1 MNTRKKIMDVALHM
15 FSERGYEAV
24 SIRDICGEVGIKES
38 TLYYHFKN
46 KKDILDSLVTKF
58 RAHIDGLLSHVND
71 IDEVPA
77 GQSAKETSTKAIS
90 AKKTSDKVTKT
101 KSQPVDDPGLQM
113 VDSYMMDSYLFDPFC
128 NLMLRL
134 MMIEQFHNEEI
145 RALYEK
151 TMFTDPYEIQL
162 NVFRKLSTAGVFPEA
177 QVEMIVKEYHAYM
190 TMLTYK
196 YLLNGELTEARKK
209 AYHKEVHDLMTRRFM
224 A

>member
-1 MNTRKKIMDVALHM
+1 MNTREKIMDVALHM

-46 KKDILDSLVTKF
+46 KKDILDSLVEKF
-58 RAHIDGLLSHVND
+58 RTHIDGLLTHV
-71 IDEVPA
+71 DEITENP
-77 GQSAKETSTKAIS
+77 
-90 AKKTSDKVTKT
+90 AKKKGKNIEN
-101 KSQPVDDPGLQM
+101 QM

-209 AYHKEVHDLMTRRFM
+209 AYHKEVHDLMTSRFM

>member
-1 MNTRKKIMDVALHM
+1 MNTREKIMDVALHM

-46 KKDILDSLVTKF
+46 KKDILDSLVEKF
-58 RAHIDGLLSHVND
+58 RTHIDGLLTHV
-71 IDEVPA
+71 DEITEKP
-77 GQSAKETSTKAIS
+77 
-90 AKKTSDKVTKT
+90 AKKKGKNIEN
-101 KSQPVDDPGLQM
+101 QM

-151 TMFTDPYEIQL
+151 TLFTDPLEIQM
-162 NVFRKLSTAGVFPEA
+162 NIFKKLAATGVFPEKD
-177 QVEMIVKEYHAYM
+177 VEWIVKEYHSYM
-190 TMLTYK
+190 TMLTFK
-196 YLLNGELTEARKK
+196 YLLNGELTEKRKK
-209 AYHKEVHDLMTRRFM
+209 AYQKEVHDLMTRRLM

>member
-1 MNTRKKIMDVALHM
+1 MSTRDKIMDVALHM

-46 KKDILDSLVTKF
+46 KKDILDSLVAKF
-58 RAHIDGLLSHVND
+58 KAHIDSLLVHVDEITAQPQKKKNKKYDD
-71 IDEVPA
+71 IGA
-77 GQSAKETSTKAIS
+77 
-90 AKKTSDKVTKT
+90 
-101 KSQPVDDPGLQM
+101 QM
-113 VDSYMMDSYLFDPFC
+113 MDSYMMDSYLFDPFC

-151 TMFTDPYEIQL
+151 TLFTDPYEIQL
-162 NVFRKLSTAGVFPEA
+162 EVFNRLATEGTIPAED
-177 QVEMIVKEYHAYM
+177 VEWIVRETNAYM

-196 YLLNGELTEARKK
+196 YLLNGDLTEERKA
-209 AYHKEVHDLMTRRFM
+209 AYHKEVFEFMANTMGRRFM

>member
-1 MNTRKKIMDVALHM
+1 MNTREKIMDVALHM

-46 KKDILDSLVTKF
+46 KKDILDSLVEKF
-58 RAHIDGLLSHVND
+58 RSHIDGLLTHVDEITEKPAQKKGKD
-71 IDEVPA
+71 IEN
-77 GQSAKETSTKAIS
+77 
-90 AKKTSDKVTKT
+90 
-101 KSQPVDDPGLQM
+101 QM

-151 TMFTDPYEIQL
+151 TLFTDPFEIQM
-162 NVFRKLSTAGVFPEA
+162 NIFKKLAAKGVFPEKD
-177 QVEMIVKEYHAYM
+177 VEWIVKEYHSYM
-190 TMLTYK
+190 TMLTFK
-196 YLLNGELTEARKK
+196 YLLNGELTEKRKK
-209 AYHKEVHDLMTRRFM
+209 AYQKEVHDLMTRRFM

>member
-1 MNTRKKIMDVALHM
+1 MSTRDKIMDVALHM

-46 KKDILDSLVTKF
+46 KKDILDSLVEKF
-58 RAHIDGLLSHVND
+58 RSHIDGLLTHV
-71 IDEVPA
+71 DEITEKP
-77 GQSAKETSTKAIS
+77 
-90 AKKTSDKVTKT
+90 AKKEGKDIEN
-101 KSQPVDDPGLQM
+101 QM

-209 AYHKEVHDLMTRRFM
+209 AYHKEVHDLMTSRFM

>member
-1 MNTRKKIMDVALHM
+1 MNTREKIMDVALHM

-46 KKDILDSLVTKF
+46 KKDILDSLVAKF
-58 RAHIDGLLSHVND
+58 RSHIDGLLGHVEE
-71 IDEVPA
+71 I
-77 GQSAKETSTKAIS
+77 STKPEG
-90 AKKTSDKVTKT
+90 KVTEGKART
-101 KSQPVDDPGLQM
+101 DDDPSLQM

-145 RALYEK
+145 RVLYEK
-151 TMFTDPYEIQL
+151 TMFSDPYEIQM
-162 NVFRKLSTAGVFPEA
+162 NVFKKLSMAGVIPEDR
-177 QVEMIVKEYHAYM
+177 VEMIVKEYHAYM

-196 YLLNGELTEARKK
+196 YLLNGELTEKRKK
-209 AYHKEVHDLMTRRFM
+209 AYHKEVHDLMTRRFT

>member
-1 MNTRKKIMDVALHM
+1 MSTRDKIMDVALHM

-46 KKDILDSLVTKF
+46 KKDILDSLVAKF
-58 RAHIDGLLSHVND
+58 KAHIDSLLVHVDEITAQPQKKKNKKND
-71 IDEVPA
+71 DIGA
-77 GQSAKETSTKAIS
+77 
-90 AKKTSDKVTKT
+90 
-101 KSQPVDDPGLQM
+101 QM
-113 VDSYMMDSYLFDPFC
+113 MDSYMMDSYLFDPFC

-151 TMFTDPYEIQL
+151 TLFTDPYEIQL
-162 NVFRKLSTAGVFPEA
+162 EVFNRLATAGTIPAED
-177 QVEMIVKEYHAYM
+177 VEWMVRETHAYM
-190 TMLTYK
+190 TMLTFK
-196 YLLNGELTEARKK
+196 YLLNGDLTEERKA
-209 AYHKEVHDLMTRRFM
+209 AYHKEVFEFMANTMGRRFM

>member
-1 MNTRKKIMDVALHM
+1 MNTREKIMDVALHM

-46 KKDILDSLVTKF
+46 KKDILDSLVAKF
-58 RAHIDGLLSHVND
+58 RAHIDGLLGHV
-71 IDEVPA
+71 DE
-77 GQSAKETSTKAIS
+77 IS
-90 AKKTSDKVTKT
+90 AKPDGKESEGKT
-101 KSQPVDDPGLQM
+101 KAGKAKTNKAKNTEDPSLQM

-162 NVFRKLSTAGVFPEA
+162 NVFRKLSTAGIIPED

-196 YLLNGELTEARKK
+196 YLLNGELTEKRKK